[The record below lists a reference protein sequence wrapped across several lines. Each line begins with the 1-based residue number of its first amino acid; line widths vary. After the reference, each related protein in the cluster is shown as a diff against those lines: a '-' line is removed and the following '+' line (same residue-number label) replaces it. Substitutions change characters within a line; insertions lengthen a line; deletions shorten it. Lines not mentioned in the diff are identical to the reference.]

1 MEIEKSL
8 RNAKEVKEA
17 EKAMLREEQLDRA
30 RFQKIKALKLLWKK
44 RRDEK
49 EYKMMVMKLSELSLS
64 DMDKEIMEIEKL
76 IKAMILVESD
86 GVTEVMPTVDMEDM
100 QMFDTTQSGA
110 RALEIKWLEEMEVE
124 PCLLTEEMDTEASL
138 PACQGGEDATMMEDN
153 TDPTMDVGYIG
164 MDMETGT
171 RKNNVVEDIVEMM
184 TGPG

>member
-1 MEIEKSL
+1 MLSEEETTTHQLDSTWVVVNKAWNVLEHDRILREIQTGDGELRMEIDKSL
-8 RNAKEVKEA
+8 RNAREVEEA
-17 EKAMLREEQLDRA
+17 EKAMVREEQLDRA
-30 RFQKIKALKLLWKK
+30 RFQKIRALKLLWKK

-124 PCLLTEEMDTEASL
+124 PCLLTE
-138 PACQGGEDATMMEDN
+138 
-153 TDPTMDVGYIG
+153 
-164 MDMETGT
+164 
-171 RKNNVVEDIVEMM
+171 
-184 TGPG
+184 